1 MYPSQYTDVSILA
14 KLTDSGT
21 IYGYKRDDGFRK
33 IINFPV
39 FSINDNYLD
48 KNSSYGYIYIS
59 DEYSM
64 VKINTDEIKCSSLL
78 TSTICDL
85 EDFNKMAEKF
95 MASRSNGRNSFK
107 DAANALQSAFRE
119 TDRYVDLK

>member
-1 MYPSQYTDVSILA
+1 M
-14 KLTDSGT
+14 
-21 IYGYKRDDGFRK
+21 
-33 IINFPV
+33 
-39 FSINDNYLD
+39 
-48 KNSSYGYIYIS
+48 
-59 DEYSM
+59 
-64 VKINTDEIKCSSLL
+64 
-78 TSTICDL
+78 ICDL